1 MKRIIGSMRMSRRGR
16 IGLIA
21 VFVLALVAL
30 FPLRLAM
37 ALSGLDQRGVSAAQ
51 VNGSVWG
58 GTMNDLML
66 GDVRIGNVYAA
77 VSPIQILVARIR
89 MDVWRDDETAGSLA
103 GAMTMGFNARGIDDV
118 TGLIPV
124 GTAFAP
130 LPVSNLEMEKVTV
143 HFAAE
148 SCSKAEGRVR
158 ARLTSAIA
166 GLNLTQ
172 GMSGIAQCDG
182 QAVLFPLVSQT
193 GLERLSLRIWRD
205 GRTSTQMS
213 VRSGSGVNVAA
224 LEAMGFRRAGGNHV
238 LTVTGA
244 L

>member
-1 MKRIIGSMRMSRRGR
+1 MKSLTGSMRMSRRGR
-16 IGLIA
+16 IGLIV
-21 VFVLALVAL
+21 VFVLALVLL
-30 FPLRLAM
+30 FPLRLAVM
-37 ALSGLDQRGVSAAQ
+37 LSGLDDRGVSASQ

-58 GTMNDLML
+58 GMFGDLML
-66 GDVRIGNVYAA
+66 GNVRIGNVYAA
-77 VSPIQILVARIR
+77 LSPVQLVVARIR
-89 MDVWRDDETAGSLA
+89 MDIWRENETAGSLK
-103 GAMTMGFNARGIDDV
+103 GAMTVGFNARGIDDV
-118 TGLIPV
+118 TGRVPV
-124 GTAFAP
+124 GLAFAP

-148 SCSKAEGRVR
+148 SCAKAGGRVR
-158 ARLTSAIA
+158 ARLASSIA

-205 GRTSTQMS
+205 GRTSAQML
-213 VRSGSGVNVAA
+213 VRSGDGVNAAA
-224 LEAMGFRRAGGNHV
+224 LEAMGFRRSGGNHV
-238 LTVTGA
+238 LTVSGA